1 MGWGIGDKLTPEPA
15 ELLPDDVVVDDDGVD
30 DDGVDDIVG
39 TNSPC
44 SFFLFLGVFGNS
56 LKKKQRNY

>member
-15 ELLPDDVVVDDDGVD
+15 ELLPDDVVVDDE
-30 DDGVDDIVG
+30 GVDDIVG
-39 TNSPC
+39 TN
-44 SFFLFLGVFGNS
+44 FFLFLGVFGNS